1 MTNRREFLQIG
12 IAATAWPLA
21 SRTALGATAAD
32 AATRV
37 PLYKAVYDTRFPES
51 VAFGNQMEAQ
61 GIATHAFAADIT
73 PFWYNEL
80 DAIWRETPVAVA
92 GLTAH
97 GPLFCLEQLG
107 WPKGMRVVF
116 RAEHRVAADG
126 CVLHTLS
133 GSAAMVRGTNGLH
146 EATDWATRMATLA
159 ARCPGGRSELAK
171 TTVKGPAVGTPRDD
185 DDPLISW
192 VIAPAAKV

>member
-12 IAATAWPLA
+12 IAATAWPIA
-21 SRTALGATAAD
+21 SRTAFGATATD
-32 AATRV
+32 TATRV
-37 PLYKAVYDTRFPES
+37 PLYKAVYDTRFSES
-51 VAFGNQMEAQ
+51 VAFGRKMEEQ
-61 GIATHAFAADIT
+61 GVTTHAFAADIT

-80 DAIWRETPVAVA
+80 DAIWSETPAAIA

-116 RAEHRVAADG
+116 RAEHRIGADG
-126 CVLHTLS
+126 CLHTLDGPAS
-133 GSAAMVRGTNGLH
+133 MVRGTNGLH
-146 EATDWATRMATLA
+146 EDADWAARMAVLA
-159 ARCPGGRSELAK
+159 TRCPGGRNELAR
-171 TTVKGPAVGTPRDD
+171 TTVRGPASGAPRDE

-192 VIAPAAKV
+192 VIAPAAKA